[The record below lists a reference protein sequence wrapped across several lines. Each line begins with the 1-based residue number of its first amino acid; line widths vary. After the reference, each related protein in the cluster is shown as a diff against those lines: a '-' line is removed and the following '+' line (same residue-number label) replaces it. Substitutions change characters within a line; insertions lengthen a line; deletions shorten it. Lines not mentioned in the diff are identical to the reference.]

1 MPVELRAHTA
11 FSFGDGAVTPEAMV
25 KHAAELGY
33 GSIGIT
39 DTTDL
44 GGIVRFALEAKRQ
57 GVRPIAGAELNV
69 EGFPVGLIA
78 RTAEGFRNIAS
89 LVTRARVHSDLRQ
102 WTKGQNAKL
111 RGRPRVSW
119 KDVAERSAG
128 VHVLTGPAAG
138 PIAAC
143 IQSCDYSAAARTLDE
158 WREVFGERL
167 AVEVSLHHAGGCEA
181 ALAAALIELAG
192 RHHVPWVVA
201 HDPRYIDT
209 SSRLV
214 HDILTALRYDTTIE
228 SAMSRGLLHPNG
240 EWRLLSPEEL
250 AERWKGREEGLVES
264 DRIASECDF
273 NLAWLRPP
281 LPKFAVPEGHSD
293 ITFLREK
300 VYEGA
305 HERWGDLSDAQT
317 KQIEHE
323 LGIIGRLGFSGFFL
337 VMWDAIHF
345 ARSRNILCQ
354 GRGSAAN
361 SAVAYCLAVTAVD
374 PVANGL
380 LFERF
385 LSEMRVDGLTE
396 APDIDV
402 DIEHDR
408 REEVLDYMYDHY
420 ARAHSAIACIVQT
433 YRAPNALRDSMRAFG
448 YPIEQANDI
457 SKRLHYDDP
466 IAGAESVR
474 QTLGPQFGLNVEDP
488 RCRTMLAAMAAF
500 EELPRL
506 RATHVG
512 GFVLSSEPLGD
523 YMPIEHTT
531 MGRTII
537 QFDKDDLDAVGVPK
551 FDFLGL
557 GALSLVRR
565 AFDMIEVR
573 TGNRPQ
579 MYKLPVNDPKTYEL
593 IASGETIGTFQIESR
608 AQIASILHTMPDR
621 MYDLVVQVALI
632 RPGPIQAKF
641 VHPYTKRRRGLEPVT
656 YAHPLLEPILKRTQ
670 GIPIFQE
677 QAMAIAMVLGG
688 YTAAEADELRRT
700 MGHVRKISRLLD
712 VLGRLRDRMI
722 VRGVEESVAT
732 GIVEDLKSF
741 ANYGFPESHAWSFAL
756 IAYAT
761 GWLKAHY
768 REEFFAALLNS
779 WPMGFYPPSTLIH
792 DARRH
797 GVVVRPPCL
806 SIGEWECT
814 VEPIDEE
821 ATTKD
826 TKNTEVF
833 LGVPQPKL
841 RDEFPREN
849 FVSSVVPFVPS
860 VSPSRM
866 ALRIGWRHVRGLG
879 EKTLDALRLA
889 RGGKAAIGVGSS
901 IGKSRSRRARK
912 AETLETLTALSIDGS
927 ASIPDRPFTSI
938 EDVVLRAK
946 LRRNDVLYLARA
958 GAFAAWEPDRR
969 RAGWEALRAVGDSL
983 PLAPTRHDMHEP
995 RKLSETELIYE
1006 DYFATGMSISGH
1018 PMQHMRE
1025 RLRRSGVVD
1034 SEGLKKLRGGEKI
1047 LVAGLVTIRQRPASA
1062 NGTIFL
1068 LLEDE
1073 WGFINIVVP
1082 SFLVEKNSEVVK
1094 FATFIVV
1101 KGRFEKDGNVL
1112 NVIGEKFKE
1121 LNVRPLEHTARSFR

>member
-1 MPVELRAHTA
+1 MSVELRTHTA
-11 FSFGDGAVTPEAMV
+11 FSFGDGAVTPEALA
-25 KHAAELGY
+25 KKAADLGF
-33 GSIGIT
+33 SSVGIT
-39 DTTDL
+39 DNADL

-57 GVRPIAGAELNV
+57 GIRPIAGAEINV
-69 EGFPVGLIA
+69 DGFPVGLIA
-78 RTAEGFRNIAS
+78 RTDEGFRNIAS
-89 LVTRARVHSDLRQ
+89 LVTRARVHSDLHHWQ
-102 WTKGQNAKL
+102 KGQNAKL

-119 KDVAERSAG
+119 KDLAERSAG
-128 VHVLTGPAAG
+128 VHALTGPASG
-138 PIAAC
+138 PIAAR

-158 WREVFGERL
+158 WREVFGDRL
-167 AVEVSLHHAGGCEA
+167 AVEVSLHHTGGCEA
-181 ALAAALIELAG
+181 ALAAALIELAN
-192 RHHVPWVVA
+192 RHRVPWVVA

-209 SSRLV
+209 SSRLI

-228 SAMSRGLLHPNG
+228 NAMLRGLLHPNG
-240 EWRLLSPEEL
+240 DWRLLSPEEL
-250 AERWKGREEGLVES
+250 AERWKGREEGLEES
-264 DRIASECDF
+264 ERIASECDF

-281 LPKFAVPEGHSD
+281 LPKFAVPAGHSD
-293 ITFLREK
+293 TTFLREK

-305 HERWGDLSDAQT
+305 HERWGELADAQT

-345 ARSRNILCQ
+345 ARSKNILCQ

-420 ARAHSAIACIVQT
+420 ERSHSAIACIVQT

-448 YPIEQANDI
+448 YPIEQVNDI

-466 IAGAESVR
+466 VAGAESVR
-474 QTLGPQFGLNVEDP
+474 ETLGPRFGLNVEDP
-488 RCRTMLAAMAAF
+488 RGRAMLAAMAAF

-512 GFVLSSEPLGD
+512 GFVLSSQPLGD

-579 MYKLPVNDPKTYEL
+579 MYKLPVNDLKTYEL

-712 VLGRLRDRMI
+712 VLARLRDRMI
-722 VRGVEESVAT
+722 ERGVEEGVAT

-761 GWLKAHY
+761 GWLKAHHTA
-768 REEFFAALLNS
+768 EFFAALLNS
-779 WPMGFYPPSTLIH
+779 WPMGFYPPSTLVH
-792 DARRH
+792 DAKRH
-797 GVVVRPPCL
+797 GVVVLPPCMKV
-806 SIGEWECT
+806 GEWECT
-814 VEPIDEE
+814 VESLATETQKHRNVEE
-821 ATTKD
+821 
-826 TKNTEVF
+826 V
-833 LGVPQPKL
+833 G
-841 RDEFPREN
+841 
-849 FVSSVVPFVPS
+849 
-860 VSPSRM
+860 
-866 ALRIGWRHVRGLG
+866 LRIGWRHIRGLG
-879 EKTLDALRLA
+879 EKTLDQLRLA
-889 RGGKAAIGVGSS
+889 RGGKAAIGVGTS
-901 IGKSRSRRARK
+901 IGKSRGGRTRMAL
-912 AETLETLTALSIDGS
+912 TLEDLRPMTTA
-927 ASIPDRPFTSI
+927 IPDRPFTSI
-938 EDVVLRAK
+938 EDVVLRAN
-946 LRRNDVLYLARA
+946 LRRADVLYLARA

-969 RAGWEALRAVGDSL
+969 KAGWEALRAVGDSL
-983 PLAPTRHDMHEP
+983 PLAPARHEMHSP

-1025 RLRRSGVVD
+1025 RLRKAGVVD
-1034 SEGLKKLRGGEKI
+1034 SEGLKKLRGGERI

-1082 SFLVEKNSEVVK
+1082 SWLVAKYDDVVK
-1094 FATFIVV
+1094 FATFVV
-1101 KGRFEKDGNVL
+1101 VQGRFEKDGNVL

-1121 LNVRPLEHTARSFR
+1121 LNVRSLEHRARNFR

>member
-11 FSFGDGAVTPEAMV
+11 FSFGDGAVTPENLARR
-25 KHAAELGY
+25 AAELGY
-33 GSIGIT
+33 KGIGIT
-39 DTTDL
+39 DTADL

-57 GVRPIAGAELNV
+57 GIQPIAGVELNV
-69 EGFPVGLIA
+69 DGYIVALIA
-78 RTAEGFRNIAS
+78 RTDEGFRNIAS

-102 WTKGQNAKL
+102 WKKGQNAAM

-128 VHVLTGPAAG
+128 VHALTGPASG
-138 PIAAC
+138 PISAR
-143 IQSCDYSAAARTLDE
+143 IQSCNHSAAARVLAE
-158 WREVFGERL
+158 WKDVFGDRL
-167 AVEVSLHHAGGCEA
+167 AVEVGLHHSGGCES

-192 RHHVPWVVA
+192 RQRIPWVA
-201 HDPRYIDT
+201 AQDARYLDS

-214 HDILTALRYDTTIE
+214 HDILTALRYDTTIDG
-228 SAMSRGLLHPNG
+228 AMSRGLLHPNG
-240 EWRLLSPEEL
+240 EWRLLSPAEL
-250 AERWKGREEGLVES
+250 AERWKGKEEGLEES
-264 DRIASECDF
+264 ERIASECDF

-281 LPKFAVPEGHSD
+281 LPKFAVPPGHTD
-293 ITFLREK
+293 ISFLREK
-300 VYEGA
+300 VFEGA
-305 HERWGDLSDAQT
+305 RERWGTLSEAHHH
-317 KQIEHE
+317 QIEHE
-323 LGIIGRLGFSGFFL
+323 LGIIGRLGFAGFFL
-337 VMWDAIHF
+337 VMWDAVHF
-345 ARSRNILCQ
+345 ARSKNILCQ

-420 ARAHSAIACIVQT
+420 ARSHSAIACIVQT

-448 YPIEQANDI
+448 YPIELANDI

-466 IAGAESVR
+466 VAGAESVR
-474 QTLGPQFGLNVEDP
+474 ETLGPKFGLNVDDP
-488 RCRTMLAAMAAF
+488 RGRAMLSAMASF

-512 GFVLSSEPLGD
+512 GFVLSSSPLGD
-523 YMPIEHTT
+523 YMPIEHTS
-531 MGRTII
+531 MGRTIV
-537 QFDKDDLDAVGVPK
+537 QFDKDDLDAIGVPK

-573 TGNRPQ
+573 TGERPQ
-579 MYKLPVNDPKTYEL
+579 MYKLPANDPKTYEL
-593 IASGETIGTFQIESR
+593 IATGETIGTFQIESR

-688 YTAAEADELRRT
+688 YSAAEADELRRT
-700 MGHVRKISRLLD
+700 MGHIRKISRLLD
-712 VLGRLRDRMI
+712 VLTRLRDRMV

-768 REEFFAALLNS
+768 TEEFFAALLNS

-797 GVVVRPPCL
+797 GVVVRPPCMRD
-806 SIGEWECT
+806 GEWECT
-814 VEPIDEE
+814 VEPVDE
-821 ATTKD
+821 T
-826 TKNTEVF
+826 V
-833 LGVPQPKL
+833 
-841 RDEFPREN
+841 
-849 FVSSVVPFVPS
+849 
-860 VSPSRM
+860 
-866 ALRIGWRHVRGLG
+866 ALRIGWRHIRGLG

-901 IGKSRSRRARK
+901 IGKSRSRRPRK
-912 AETLETLTALSIDGS
+912 AVTLETLTREAMEAGELL
-927 ASIPDRPFTSI
+927 PERPFTSI
-938 EDVVLRAK
+938 EDVVLRGK
-946 LRRNDVLYLARA
+946 LRRDDVLQLARA
-958 GAFAAWEPDRR
+958 GAFAVWEPDRR
-969 RAGWEALRAVGDSL
+969 RAGWEGLRAVGDSL
-983 PLAPTRHDMHEP
+983 PLAPGRHAMHNP
-995 RKLSETELIYE
+995 RPLSETELIYL
-1006 DYFATGMSISGH
+1006 DYFATGVSVHGH
-1018 PMQHMRE
+1018 PLQHMRE
-1025 RLRRSGVVD
+1025 RLRNAGVVD
-1034 SEGLKKLRGGEKI
+1034 SEGLKKLQGGERI

-1073 WGFINIVVP
+1073 WGFINIIVP
-1082 SFLVEKNSEVVK
+1082 SFLVEKYSEVVK

-1101 KGRFEKDGNVL
+1101 QGKFEKDGNVL
-1112 NVIGEKFKE
+1112 NIVGQKFKE
-1121 LNVRPLEHTARSFR
+1121 LNVRHLEHTARSFR

>member
-11 FSFGDGAVTPEAMV
+11 FSFGDGAVTPEALA
-25 KHAAELGY
+25 KRAAELGY
-33 GSIGIT
+33 HSIGIT
-39 DTTDL
+39 DTADL

-78 RTAEGFRNIAS
+78 RTDEGFRNIAS
-89 LVTRARVHSDLRQ
+89 LVTRARVHSDLRH
-102 WTKGQNAKL
+102 WEKGQNAKL

-138 PIAAC
+138 PIAAR

-158 WREVFGERL
+158 WREVFGDRL
-167 AVEVSLHHAGGCEA
+167 AVEVGLHHTGGCEA
-181 ALAAALIELAG
+181 ALAAALIELAV
-192 RHHVPWVVA
+192 RHRVPWVVA
-201 HDPRYIDT
+201 HDPRYLDT

-214 HDILTALRYDTTIE
+214 HDILTALRYDTTID

-250 AERWKGREEGLVES
+250 AERWKGREEGLDES
-264 DRIASECDF
+264 ERIASECDF

-281 LPKFAVPEGHSD
+281 LPKFAVPEGYSD
-293 ITFLREK
+293 ITFLHEK

-305 HERWGDLSDAQT
+305 RERWGELSDAQT
-317 KQIEHE
+317 NQIEHE
-323 LGIIGRLGFSGFFL
+323 LGIIGRLGFAGFFL

-345 ARSRNILCQ
+345 ARSKNILCQ

-420 ARAHSAIACIVQT
+420 ARSHSAIACIVQT

-466 IAGAESVR
+466 VAGAENVR
-474 QTLGPQFGLNVEDP
+474 EVLGPKFGLNVDEP
-488 RCRTMLAAMAAF
+488 RGRAMLAAMAAF

-512 GFVLSSEPLGD
+512 GFVLSSQPLGD

-531 MGRTII
+531 MGRTIV

-573 TGNRPQ
+573 TGTRPQ

-656 YAHPLLEPILKRTQ
+656 YAHPKLEPILKRTQ

-700 MGHVRKISRLLD
+700 MGHIRKISRLLD
-712 VLGRLRDRMI
+712 VLGRLRDRM
-722 VRGVEESVAT
+722 VVNGVEESVAT

-768 REEFFAALLNS
+768 IAEFFAALLNS

-792 DARRH
+792 DAKRH
-797 GVVVRPPCL
+797 GVVVRSPCMK
-806 SIGEWECT
+806 IGEWECT
-814 VEPIDEE
+814 VED
-821 ATTKD
+821 D
-826 TKNTEVF
+826 
-833 LGVPQPKL
+833 G
-841 RDEFPREN
+841 
-849 FVSSVVPFVPS
+849 
-860 VSPSRM
+860 
-866 ALRIGWRHVRGLG
+866 ALRIGWRHIRGLG
-879 EKTLDALRLA
+879 EKTLDQLRLA

-912 AETLETLTALSIDGS
+912 AETLETLAALSIQS
-927 ASIPDRPFTSI
+927 ERVPDRPFTSI

-946 LRRNDVLYLARA
+946 LRRNDVLYVARS
-958 GAFAAWEPDRR
+958 GAFTAWEPDRR

-983 PLAPTRHDMHEP
+983 PLAPARHELHTP

-1025 RLRRSGVVD
+1025 RLRKAGVVD
-1034 SEGLKKLRGGEKI
+1034 SEGLKKLRGGERI

-1082 SFLVEKNSEVVK
+1082 NFLVEKNSEVVK
-1094 FATFIVV
+1094 FATFVVV

-1112 NVIGEKFKE
+1112 NVVGERFKE
-1121 LNVRPLEHTARSFR
+1121 LNVRRLEHTARSFR